1 MDLTVYLFVFFNST
15 YFQIGWC
22 ENLEAIK
29 MPSHNVSLWLSG
41 YINSHCESSWL
52 YREVFFSGT
61 CLRICL
67 WPSIFKDFLLYPLRV
82 FLQVPRRLFFP
93 PTIFYVHVVQSPPPP
108 TPHLLHPFHATLPF
122 LILLFLLFIFFI
134 CLRPRP
140 AHPPTHNYRNM
151 NEPNTMNT
159 RHVGWRDVM
168 FQGQTYYIFLSDFW
182 YVEAG
187 DRLLGV
193 CEWTRSKSG
202 QKQVESVTG
211 YILRCLSLICFL
223 FSMGGKVNVSK
234 RHTRVLYLLLSF
246 SCRGDE
252 EQVKVCLPENNW
264 YVVFVW
270 SYALE
275 ISHHNAV
282 IESNKWCF

>member
-1 MDLTVYLFVFFNST
+1 MCLCDFQATLILTVKVADCTAKCFSQELVWESACDLPSSRTSCFIRSVFSFRSPGV
-15 YFQIGWC
+15 F
-22 ENLEAIK
+22 
-29 MPSHNVSLWLSG
+29 SSL
-41 YINSHCESSWL
+41 
-52 YREVFFSGT
+52 
-61 CLRICL
+61 
-67 WPSIFKDFLLYPLRV
+67 P
-82 FLQVPRRLFFP
+82 LFFMYMLSNP
-93 PTIFYVHVVQSPPPP
+93 RPPP

-202 QKQVESVTG
+202 QKQVESVAG